1 MITTQNLVQSNLNF
15 PTYINKSSLSSGI
28 KNISNYITKHLS
40 GDVVVP
46 IPIDYDTNGHVKFP
60 VIVRSK
66 YEDVLRETKATLME
80 TKTPSDK
87 LKEIIIERMG
97 RKGQTL
103 LDVCYD
109 CCGHEI
115 WDDYVDFKKIAPNV
129 LEPLAAWEYV
139 FIPKG
144 GKKTKISGLIL
155 EFEKTKE
162 LYFSPGEEVSKIEE
176 VTSEELRDLL
186 YTQIDLLIPPEPPGN
201 RYNLRWI
208 ADIVVDPKAIANR
221 SWDFDP
227 YNKSIRSIKRSKAEG
242 VLAMPPSKNGFTSNL
257 LNFLKRYRE
266 RS

>member
-1 MITTQNLVQSNLNF
+1 MLNTTNSSSIGSYF
-15 PTYINKSSLSSGI
+15 PTYISKGSLRSGI

-46 IPIDYDTNGHVKFP
+46 IPINYNTNGHVKFP
-60 VIVRSK
+60 VTVRSK

-97 RKGQTL
+97 RKGQTV

-115 WDDYVDFKKIAPNV
+115 WADFGDFKKIAPDV

-155 EFEKTKE
+155 ELEKTKE

-176 VTSEELRDLL
+176 VTPEELRDLL
-186 YTQIDLLIPPEPPGN
+186 YRQIDLLIPPEPPGN

-242 VLAMPPSKNGFTSNL
+242 VLAMPPSKNGITTNL
-257 LNFLKRYRE
+257 LNLLKKYRK
-266 RS
+266 